1 MVAWFFGLLHRAR
14 ALGTQRSKPH
24 GSLLSDESLEAEIQN
39 QLEAFSDALEA
50 DLHSLLEEVRTDDSD
65 HPLSPAHL
73 RNEVESDIFATGV
86 GLEATLAI
94 LQEIRRKEPF
104 DPQVYIAEV
113 YVYLNIITLVQRCRA
128 TVRWATPDGHPE
140 RSDVA
145 SHLLEPI
152 AIAARLALV
161 RRYLS
166 TAIALYYAG
175 GDPARSRH
183 GRVERPHRHGDGQLR
198 NRDERT
204 RFGNRSRDESDP
216 LGHRAARLA
225 ARCGI
230 ERAGVESRVQAR
242 S

>member
-1 MVAWFFGLLHRAR
+1 M
-14 ALGTQRSKPH
+14 
-24 GSLLSDESLEAEIQN
+24 
-39 QLEAFSDALEA
+39 EA

-94 LQEIRRKEPF
+94 LQEIGRKEPF
-104 DPQVYIAEV
+104 DPQLYIAEV
-113 YVYLNIITLVQRCRA
+113 YAYLNIITLVQRCRA

-175 GDPARSRH
+175 GDPAKADTDGWSDLIDTVM
-183 GRVERPHRHGDGQLR
+183 GSFATETSEIDSGIGAAMRVILWDTEPLDSLLAVAASELGSNPVFKLEARPLVARGQSL
-198 NRDERT
+198 
-204 RFGNRSRDESDP
+204 GVQSDAF
-216 LGHRAARLA
+216 AAFA
-225 ARCGI
+225 AL
-230 ERAGVESRVQAR
+230 S